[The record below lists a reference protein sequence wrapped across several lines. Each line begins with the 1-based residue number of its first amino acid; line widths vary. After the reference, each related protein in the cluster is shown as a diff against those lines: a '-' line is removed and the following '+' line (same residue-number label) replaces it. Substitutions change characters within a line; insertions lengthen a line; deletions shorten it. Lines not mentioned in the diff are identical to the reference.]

1 MAIVKDYYSPEGC
14 HIIVHDDFYRNISPE
29 ENQARL
35 NRAAQIVL
43 REEFRKFIQTGE
55 NANYECEN
63 CEKDIGSSHSSIDN
77 I

>member
-14 HIIVHDDFYRNISPE
+14 HIIVHDDFYRDISPE

-55 NANYECEN
+55 NTNYECKN
-63 CEKDIGSSHSSIDN
+63 CEEDTGSSHGSIDN